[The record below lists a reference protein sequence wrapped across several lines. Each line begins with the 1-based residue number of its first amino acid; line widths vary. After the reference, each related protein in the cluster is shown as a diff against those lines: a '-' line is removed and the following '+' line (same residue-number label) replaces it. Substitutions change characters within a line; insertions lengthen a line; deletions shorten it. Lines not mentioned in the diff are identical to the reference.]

1 LFSCGQ
7 LNGNFAHVYKQVLKL
22 YYEAYLVGVADHGDV
37 DVGVPAYLL
46 LWDDNLGRE
55 SVLRVWHGVIK
66 EANAS
71 NNLAYLADT
80 IGGVRRVAINLN
92 QKTNKVLL
100 LHPSKN
106 LYPQALFL
114 TLLQLYNPIP
124 N

>member
-1 LFSCGQ
+1 MWPTKWQFSTCLQ
-7 LNGNFAHVYKQVLKL
+7 TRVLQVLKL

-46 LWDDNLGRE
+46 LRDDNLGRE

-80 IGGVRRVAINLN
+80 IGGVRRVAINL
-92 QKTNKVLL
+92 KKVLL
-100 LHPSKN
+100 LH
-106 LYPQALFL
+106 
-114 TLLQLYNPIP
+114 LLQCRICTLSGVIATI
-124 N
+124 